1 MEPYFDQNAC
11 NFWNTT
17 AQKLVERGFNKFM
30 VNNYGQLNLLR
41 SYPVERIAGPFLY
54 VFNSFAASFLSQQ
67 DIRNFVSPLE
77 NNKRNLYQTQE
88 HIKNQNIIVPVF
100 AYPELFQIISRL
112 DKHYHH
118 KFLKDVQTGYEF
130 SVEYGK
136 EKITVLP
143 EKAFSITDKVNDL
156 KKRGFRKF
164 FVDLS
169 GMKISKGLYREILQH
184 VNESRHMEQ
193 TCRFNWKDGFYFDK
207 PEDSKTDKK

>member
-1 MEPYFDQNAC
+1 MRY
-11 NFWNTT
+11 
-17 AQKLVERGFNKFM
+17 
-30 VNNYGQLNLLR
+30 
-41 SYPVERIAGPFLY
+41 
-54 VFNSFAASFLSQQ
+54 
-67 DIRNFVSPLE
+67 
-77 NNKRNLYQTQE
+77 
-88 HIKNQNIIVPVF
+88 
-100 AYPELFQIISRL
+100 
-112 DKHYHH
+112 
-118 KFLKDVQTGYEF
+118 
-130 SVEYGK
+130 VEYGK